1 MTLQNQINKT
11 AQRIE
16 MLSNKMKA
24 MENAKV
30 PTDEYR
36 EVQKQIDAATA
47 KLSALNGRMEKWVE
61 LGKSTDSSTFKAM
74 QYDAAE
80 LENTIEYAKGELL
93 DLEQTGK
100 AFQNQTETD
109 AYKKTAHDLENAN
122 AQMAILKERMRTTV
136 ESEKGMTKE
145 AGKHNTK
152 LKQSTKSASKLG
164 AAIQG
169 ALCKMKKLNTST
181 SKAQSGFSNLVRT
194 MKMMMLS
201 MVVFQVMQKGLEF
214 VSSGL
219 KNLAVYSSEYNKT
232 MSEFVSS
239 TSQLKDALAV
249 AFQPILNVVI
259 PILSKFIGY
268 ISSACNAVSRFFA
281 ILSGKSTYTK
291 AIKQNKDYAS
301 SLDKVGDSAKKA
313 QSSLAGFDDLDVLS
327 KSDTSSSGGSSN
339 GAADGSGFKE
349 ESVGEISD
357 WAQAFKDAIEAGDWY
372 GVGSLLADKLNSVMD
387 SIDWKSIQQKAKQ
400 FGVNLALGL
409 NGFNDE
415 VDWYGIGST
424 IGNALQTAISF
435 AFGFVTTFDW
445 SSLGTGLGNVINGAI
460 NSVDWG
466 MLAQTLSGAVT
477 GLLDATAAFLS
488 TVDWN
493 QIGQD
498 VGTFL
503 MNVDWL
509 GILMGV
515 GNVIWAA
522 IGGVWQFLCGL
533 LDGLLG
539 DFLPVDSMTQSV
551 TNAFSTIGQIT
562 SGLVNDLVHLI
573 IDPFVNNQA
582 AFQEA
587 IEGFLEVVQFVMNT
601 ISEVISDILAGLS
614 DIYESHLKPFIKNV
628 TDGVSEIVG
637 AFLVFWNTY
646 MKPILDKWAAKFQ
659 ETYESHLKPVI
670 EKIVTI
676 IGQVIDI
683 INTLWTKWLQPFIAW
698 LVKYILPVISPIINT
713 LFTIL
718 NTLFCHVVD
727 GIGNVLSVIS
737 VLLSGVGAAV
747 SAIGSMFTSMRD
759 TVTAIFEALWTHGIK
774 PVINSILSGVESM
787 ANGVINGLNGMIRA
801 LNKLKFDIPDWVP
814 KFGGNTFGLNLSEIT
829 TVSLPRLANGGIT
842 TGSTIAN
849 IGEAGREAVLPLENN
864 TEWMNDLADKINANR
879 NITIRYTGSLAELGR
894 VLKPV
899 IEMEDSRI
907 GASLVLD

>member
-36 EVQKQIDAATA
+36 EVQKQIDAATV
-47 KLSALNGRMEKWVE
+47 KLNALNGRMEKWIE
-61 LGKSTDSSTFKAM
+61 LGKSTNSSAFKAM

-80 LENTIEYAKGELL
+80 LENTIKYAKYDLL
-93 DLEQTGK
+93 DLEQTGE

-109 AYKKTAHDLENAN
+109 AYKKTAQDLKNAN

-136 ESEKGMTKE
+136 ESEKDMTKE

-164 AAIQG
+164 TAIQG
-169 ALCKMKKLNTST
+169 ALGKMKKLNTST

-327 KSDTSSSGGSSN
+327 KQDTSSSGGSSKD
-339 GAADGSGFKE
+339 AADGSGFKE

-424 IGNALQTAISF
+424 LGNALQTAISF

-477 GLLDATAAFLS
+477 GLLDATVAFLS

-503 MNVDWL
+503 KNVDWL

-515 GNVIWAA
+515 GNAIWAA

-587 IEGFLEVVQFVMNT
+587 IEGFLG
-601 ISEVISDILAGLS
+601 VIDTAMQTRAEFIGQIAGSLN
-614 DIYESHLKPFIKNV
+614 DLYVNHIKPYIKNV

-659 ETYESHLKPVI
+659 ETYQDYLKPVI
-670 EKIVTI
+670 KKIVKI

-683 INTLWTKWLQPFIAW
+683 INTLWTKWLQPLILW
-698 LVKYILPVISPIINT
+698 VVKNILPILSPIINT

-718 NTLFCHVVD
+718 NGLFKHTVK
-727 GIGNVLSVIS
+727 GISNVLSVIS
-737 VLLSGVGAAV
+737 VLLSGIKVAV
-747 SAIGSMFTSMRD
+747 SAICSLFTSMRN
-759 TVTAIFEALWTHGIK
+759 TVTAIFDALWKYGIK

-787 ANGVINGLNGMIRA
+787 VNGVVNGLNKLIGGV
-801 LNKLKFDIPDWVP
+801 NKVVGLGDKVATTLFGTSIPNIP
-814 KFGGNTFGLNLSEIT
+814 TFT